1 MGEWVGLRISLA
13 WSVTK
18 AGRSRPACCPMAYC
32 NEAGKVM
39 RELDVER
46 WSRAEERAAEL
57 VACIQPN
64 QPSEARRKAVVDYVR
79 RLIMNCISCQV
90 IVSNLFS
97 IVRVA

>member
-1 MGEWVGLRISLA
+1 MGSHEGWAQPTGLLLN
-13 WSVTK
+13 
-18 AGRSRPACCPMAYC
+18 GLLQ
-32 NEAGKVM
+32 NEAEKVT

-90 IVSNLFS
+90 IVSNLFG